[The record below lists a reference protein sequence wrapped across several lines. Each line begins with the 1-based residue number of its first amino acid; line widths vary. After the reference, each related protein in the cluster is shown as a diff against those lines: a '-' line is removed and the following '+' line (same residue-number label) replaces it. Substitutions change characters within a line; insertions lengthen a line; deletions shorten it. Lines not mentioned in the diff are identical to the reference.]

1 MCCKIHIQSS
11 IQFLY
16 NVIYSIRSA
25 CFHASFQ
32 AVIIT
37 AHNAVTENR
46 FTRERNKRPTCI
58 VHMWP
63 NNAKLETQLSQ
74 T

>member
-1 MCCKIHIQSS
+1 MCCKFHIQSS
-11 IQFLY
+11 IKFLY
-16 NVIYSIRSA
+16 NVIYSIWSV

-32 AVIIT
+32 AFIIT
-37 AHNAVTENR
+37 ACNAVKENH
-46 FTRERNKRPTCI
+46 FTRDRNKRPTCI

-63 NNAKLETQLSQ
+63 NNIKLEIQISQ